1 MSEKI
6 SPQLGKDVRKLSAK
20 ELAKAEKSECFV
32 SKKYDGACVLV
43 DYDGENL
50 SVYTREGKDIIW
62 DTIIMDE
69 LKAYISIYT
78 EILQSRVVL
87 VCELTVGEGKLGGRN
102 KANGV
107 VISSIAST
115 KKNGFAIP
123 ETAFKL
129 RIFDIVVLNQLSASR
144 YVRHKWLINY
154 DSHNHIFVRV
164 EMTLT
169 NWTMAKEIAYNYIA
183 NGYEGAMIHSAD
195 AKYAVGLRN
204 SNYIKIKAEN
214 SIKGVVVNYSNGTG
228 KYEGAIGSVLVRTT
242 SETSRYVTAGSG
254 LSDMERKLEAKII
267 GRECIIFYESIDK
280 KSGKFLQP
288 AIKLMGGRD

>member
-1 MSEKI
+1 MNEKI
-6 SPQLGKDVRKLSAK
+6 SPQLGKDIRKLSAK

-43 DYDGENL
+43 DYDGDNL
-50 SVYTREGKDIIW
+50 LVYTREGKDIIW
-62 DTIIMDE
+62 DSIIMDE
-69 LKAYISIYT
+69 LRDYIGNYT
-78 EILQSRVVL
+78 KILQSRIIL

-107 VISSIAST
+107 VIASIAST
-115 KKNGFAIP
+115 KKYGYAIP

-129 RIFDIVVLNQLSASR
+129 RVFDIVALNQLSASR
-144 YVRHKWLINY
+144 YVRLKWLINY
-154 DSHNHIFVRV
+154 DYHSNIFVRV

-183 NGYEGAMIHSAD
+183 NGYEGAMIHSAG
-195 AKYAVGLRN
+195 AKYLIGARN

-214 SIKGVVVNYSNGTG
+214 SVKGVVVNYSKGTG
-228 KYEGAIGSVLVRTT
+228 KYSDAIGSVLVKTT
-242 SETSRYVTAGSG
+242 LETPRYVVVGSG

-280 KSGKFLQP
+280 ESGKFLQP
-288 AIKLMGGRD
+288 TIKLLG

>member
-1 MSEKI
+1 MKEKI

-20 ELAKAEKSECFV
+20 ELVKAEKSECFV
-32 SKKYDGACVLV
+32 SKKYDGACIIV
-43 DYDGENL
+43 DYDGDNL
-50 SVYTREGKDIIW
+50 LVYTREGKDIIW
-62 DTIIMDE
+62 DSIIMEE
-69 LKAYISIYT
+69 LKAYVSNYVK
-78 EILQSRVVL
+78 ILQSRIAL

-107 VISSIAST
+107 VIASIAST
-115 KKNGFAIP
+115 KKNGYAIP

-129 RIFDIVVLNQLSASR
+129 RVFDILVLNQLSASR

-154 DSHNHIFVRV
+154 DSHSNIFVRV

-169 NWTMAKEIAYNYIA
+169 NWTMAKEIAFSYIV

-214 SIKGVVVNYSNGTG
+214 SIKGVVVNYANGTG
-228 KYEGAIGSVLVRTT
+228 KYEDAIGSVSVRTT
-242 SETSRYVTAGSG
+242 SEPPRYVTVGSG
-254 LSDMERKLEAKII
+254 LSDMERKLGAKIT

-280 KSGKFLQP
+280 ESGKYIQP
-288 AIKLMGGRD
+288 TIKLLGGNA